1 MSIDNQSFCVIWP
14 NPRLQNCII
23 SRYRNLFSFL
33 HCKPLENLI
42 DFPCKMHSSHNKF
55 QRMLR
60 CCHAVSRPVRWAF
73 SSHPLTTSFE
83 KAVRMQPMREG
94 TILKKVPHGALGFSA
109 FRWTNA
115 IGALIE
121 IIPHNFKIV
130 KSDTH
135 YLVDIPKKIHLVR
148 HFAQEKGRIA
158 EDFLH
163 SRFENAHF
171 TKTGHPPERSPV
183 SAANRRC
190 ICTCILRF
198 FAIFGHK
205 DFCPCAGCTWGS
217 SGALCGQ
224 SFPDS
229 YTSLMIAISAA
240 SPRRGPIFTIWV

>member
-94 TILKKVPHGALGFSA
+94 GTILKKVPHGAPGFSA

-135 YLVDIPKKIHLVR
+135 YLVDIPKKNS
-148 HFAQEKGRIA
+148 F
-158 EDFLH
+158 
-163 SRFENAHF
+163 
-171 TKTGHPPERSPV
+171 
-183 SAANRRC
+183 
-190 ICTCILRF
+190 
-198 FAIFGHK
+198 
-205 DFCPCAGCTWGS
+205 GS
-217 SGALCGQ
+217 SLCTRKKDVSQ
-224 SFPDS
+224 KIFC
-229 YTSLMIAISAA
+229 TAA
-240 SPRRGPIFTIWV
+240 SKTHISQKNRASAGAKPCFGSEPAMHLYMHSAVFCHIRSQRFLPVRRLHMGKQWGRFADKVSLLLIPA

>member
-94 TILKKVPHGALGFSA
+94 GTILKKVPHGAPGFSA

-135 YLVDIPKKIHLVR
+135 YLVDIPKKNSFGSSLCTRKKSVS
-148 HFAQEKGRIA
+148 QRIFCTA
-158 EDFLH
+158 ASKTH
-163 SRFENAHF
+163 IPQ
-171 TKTGHPPERSPV
+171 KTGHPPKRSPV

-217 SGALCGQ
+217 SGGALRTK
-224 SFPDS
+224 FP
-229 YTSLMIAISAA
+229 
-240 SPRRGPIFTIWV
+240 

>member
-94 TILKKVPHGALGFSA
+94 RNDPEKKFPMAHPA
-109 FRWTNA
+109 FRRFD
-115 IGALIE
+115 GQMPSERLLKLYR
-121 IIPHNFKIV
+121 IISK
-130 KSDTH
+130 
-135 YLVDIPKKIHLVR
+135 L
-148 HFAQEKGRIA
+148 
-158 EDFLH
+158 
-163 SRFENAHF
+163 
-171 TKTGHPPERSPV
+171 
-183 SAANRRC
+183 
-190 ICTCILRF
+190 
-198 FAIFGHK
+198 
-205 DFCPCAGCTWGS
+205 
-217 SGALCGQ
+217 
-224 SFPDS
+224 
-229 YTSLMIAISAA
+229 
-240 SPRRGPIFTIWV
+240 